1 MFPRVVCLSL
11 LSPAE
16 LGSHLPEMSCDA
28 LSFAVMA
35 HSLVMFQSNFWCT
48 MCCFFKEMRFLVCTQ
63 TNEIQSMFS
72 ELNWHEIQYDGH
84 CQQCSCSFNEVAKVT
99 TLMRGQVWMGCN
111 SSVYVDW
118 LSDSSKTREN
128 GIFKLEFNSLNEVEM
143 TIISFIFAN
152 LKFGVAYNYHLCLS
166 VSSLFFS
173 SLGVFMGYQSHL
185 TLDFIM
191 S

>member
-1 MFPRVVCLSL
+1 
-11 LSPAE
+11 
-16 LGSHLPEMSCDA
+16 
-28 LSFAVMA
+28 
-35 HSLVMFQSNFWCT
+35 
-48 MCCFFKEMRFLVCTQ
+48 
-63 TNEIQSMFS
+63 
-72 ELNWHEIQYDGH
+72 
-84 CQQCSCSFNEVAKVT
+84 
-99 TLMRGQVWMGCN
+99 MGCN

-166 VSSLFFS
+166 VSSLFF
-173 SLGVFMGYQSHL
+173 LGYRSHL

>member
-1 MFPRVVCLSL
+1 
-11 LSPAE
+11 
-16 LGSHLPEMSCDA
+16 
-28 LSFAVMA
+28 MA
-35 HSLVMFQSNFWCT
+35 HSLVTFQSNFSCT

-72 ELNWHEIQYDGH
+72 ELNWHEIQYDSH

-118 LSDSSKTREN
+118 LSNSSKTREN

-152 LKFGVAYNYHLCLS
+152 LKFRVTYNYHLCLS
-166 VSSLFFS
+166 VSSLFFFLFGCVHGLS
-173 SLGVFMGYQSHL
+173 ESFDFRFYNVIELDTRNVEGVPEIL
-185 TLDFIM
+185 NTWIPL
-191 S
+191 